1 MQMKLDPQ
9 FYANKFEWQ
18 PNVKII
24 VFSLLLFPLLIALGF
39 WQLERAEEKR
49 EILKEF
55 NLNQQLPPAKFE
67 DLMMER
73 NHQYRSIWL
82 TGKLD
87 GKRRVFLDN
96 RVKYGKPGYEVVE
109 AMTVSEFYS
118 KGRQQL
124 VLVNRGWVPAS
135 LDRRILP
142 TIDSIKGDLQL
153 RGTLYRNLRG
163 GYRLDDGIIKIK
175 EWPSRVGWISTDR
188 AEELFGDEFFAY
200 QLRLD
205 TDSPGALDTGWV
217 TVAVQPEKHTGYAV
231 QWFVMAIV
239 LLIMTLVANSNIGSW
254 NKSKG

>member
-1 MQMKLDPQ
+1 MKQDPQ
-9 FYANKFEWQ
+9 FSSKIFEWQ

-24 VFSLLLFPLLIALGF
+24 VFSTLLFPLLIALGF

-49 EILKEF
+49 AILKEF
-55 NLNQQLPPAKFE
+55 NLNQQLPPATFE
-67 DLMMER
+67 DLTPGE
-73 NHQYRSIWL
+73 NHQYRSIRM

-87 GKRRVFLDN
+87 GDRRVFLDN
-96 RVKYGKPGYEVVE
+96 RVKYGKPGYEVIE
-109 AMTVSEFYS
+109 AMTVSEFS
-118 KGRQQL
+118 FKGKQQL

-142 TIDSIKGDLQL
+142 SIDDIKGDLKL

-175 EWPSRVGWISTDR
+175 EWPSRIGWISTDR
-188 AEELFGDEFFAY
+188 AEDLFGNEFFAY

-205 TDSPGALDTGWV
+205 RDSPGALDTGWV

-239 LLIMTLVANSNIGSW
+239 LLVMTLFANSNVGSW